1 MDTERKMGYINERKR
16 QQRREHKLRKFTTL
30 FLIYWVGFSLTIMIF
45 FKYKINELYELN
57 RKTQLQIELLKEQ
70 LDNYNEKDIRKSNGG
85 KYNTWTDEVCDNKQ
99 NMRIYQMAWAKVCVI
114 FYYKNLETDISC
126 PT

>member
-16 QQRREHKLRKFTTL
+16 QQRREHKLRKFTTI

-70 LDNYNEKDIRKSNGG
+70 RNNYNEEDIRKSNDG
-85 KYNTWTDEVCDNKQ
+85 KYNTWTDEVCDNK
-99 NMRIYQMAWAKVCVI
+99 
-114 FYYKNLETDISC
+114 
-126 PT
+126 

>member
-16 QQRREHKLRKFTTL
+16 QQRREHKLRKFTTI

-70 LDNYNEKDIRKSNGG
+70 LNNYNEKDIRARFLLDISRLVIRR
-85 KYNTWTDEVCDNKQ
+85 YDALV
-99 NMRIYQMAWAKVCVI
+99 VCVI
-114 FYYKNLETDISC
+114 LIIVCT
-126 PT
+126 